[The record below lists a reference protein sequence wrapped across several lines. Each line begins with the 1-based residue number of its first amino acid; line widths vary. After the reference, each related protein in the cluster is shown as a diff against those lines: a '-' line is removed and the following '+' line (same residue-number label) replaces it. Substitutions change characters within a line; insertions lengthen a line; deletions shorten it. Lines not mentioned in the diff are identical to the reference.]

1 MVIRVHWWHGVSY
14 TEMHIEEYVHYTT
27 FQLFRGPYS
36 CPEVL
41 NHSWIICSCSNRCR
55 PWMFSSPNSVSTLRG
70 SYAGRRRPVFDQ
82 GAPPG
87 FRHFS
92 CKFLRKIALVTCPC
106 EFRLCRLAQS
116 LRRDFGRGS
125 FPVNSLK
132 KWLLWHVHV
141 HHKVILMKSS
151 KRSCGDPGDVLS
163 CTDPY
168 DVQILLKSPERSL
181 PDLAQILW
189 EDLVRILQKSFKR
202 SVHDLMRRSQEVL
215 VWRPCNNFHIDPYRR
230 SFFDDLVK
238 FSSMSWYEVACT

>member
-1 MVIRVHWWHGVSY
+1 MESLLHRHAYGRVI
-14 TEMHIEEYVHYTT
+14 TT
-27 FQLFRGPYS
+27 LQLFRGPYS

-41 NHSWIICSCSNRCR
+41 NHSWIICSCSNLCR

-70 SYAGRRRPVFDQ
+70 SYGRRRPVFDQ
-82 GAPPG
+82 GAPSG

-106 EFRLCRLAQS
+106 AFRLCRLAQS
-116 LRRDFGRGS
+116 LRRDFERGS

-132 KWLLWHVHV
+132 KCLLWHVHV
-141 HHKVILMKSS
+141 HLDCAGYHKVILMKSS

-189 EDLVRILQKSFKR
+189 EDLVRILRKSFKR
-202 SVHDLMRRSQEVL
+202 SVHDLMRRS
-215 VWRPCNNFHIDPYRR
+215 
-230 SFFDDLVK
+230 
-238 FSSMSWYEVACT
+238 